1 MRIRELYEH
10 LDGLKI
16 AIEELFPE
24 MLTDEAED
32 TLDKLE
38 VLLEELISEK
48 YQVSKVL
55 GEKARY

>member
-1 MRIRELYEH
+1 MKIRELYEH

-16 AIEELFPE
+16 AIEEHFPE

-38 VLLEELISEK
+38 TLLKELISEK
-48 YQVSKVL
+48 QRINTRLIRDK
-55 GEKARY
+55 

>member
-38 VLLEELISEK
+38 ALLEELISEK
-48 YQVSKVL
+48 YQINHHS
-55 GEKARY
+55 